1 MVLVLLKS
9 AWFFLS
15 FHYYIHM
22 TSVKYTRVELL
33 FIYMKNKWGKKSNN
47 KHQLTQTWMKRER
60 EKTRYRMKREDKR
73 ETS

>member
-1 MVLVLLKS
+1 
-9 AWFFLS
+9 
-15 FHYYIHM
+15 M